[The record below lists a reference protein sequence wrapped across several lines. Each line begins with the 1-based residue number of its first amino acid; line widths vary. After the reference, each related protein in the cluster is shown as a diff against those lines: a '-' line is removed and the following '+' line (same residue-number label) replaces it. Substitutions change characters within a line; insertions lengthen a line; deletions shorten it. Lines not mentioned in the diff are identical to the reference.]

1 MAIYMRGRGGLVDVD
16 SSTAAQL
23 SGVAWEWRPGEA
35 GAGGSTRHHKN
46 WDNDVRSLVTVSW
59 SQFPHTSHTY

>member
-35 GAGGSTRHHKN
+35 GAGGQH
-46 WDNDVRSLVTVSW
+46 
-59 SQFPHTSHTY
+59 